1 MKTITRAIGDFAKFA
16 LKELAFPCFCFFCGG
31 LSTAAYAKLDF
42 FEAMRVILHDAGLI
56 FVGGIVGAILGTF
69 LMCLWR
75 VLRYRLRSRQELVRH
90 EYVILWFG
98 QEIARPVLH
107 VPREWFLLPLDEH
120 HRRVVAQ
127 LKGQIPS

>member
-56 FVGGIVGAILGTF
+56 FVGGIVGAIIGAF
-69 LMCLWR
+69 LLAFWM
-75 VLRYRLRSRQELVRH
+75 VLRDRLRSRQEL
-90 EYVILWFG
+90 EEWAYVA
-98 QEIARPVLH
+98 ARDGEVIFRAVLH
-107 VPREWFLLPLDEH
+107 VPKEWERLPVEER
-120 HRRVVAQ
+120 HRRARAQ
-127 LKGQIPS
+127 LKGQGPF

>member
-56 FVGGIVGAILGTF
+56 FVGGIVGAIIGAF
-69 LMCLWR
+69 LLAFWM
-75 VLRYRLRSRQELVRH
+75 VLRDRLRSRQEL
-90 EYVILWFG
+90 EEWAYVA
-98 QEIARPVLH
+98 ARDGEVIFRAVLH
-107 VPREWFLLPLDEH
+107 VPREWLQLPKEEE
-120 HRRVVAQ
+120 HRRARAQ
-127 LKGQIPS
+127 MRGQGPF

>member
-56 FVGGIVGAILGTF
+56 FVGGIVGAIIGAF
-69 LMCLWR
+69 LLAFWR
-75 VLRYRLRSRQELVRH
+75 VLRDRLRSRQEL
-90 EYVILWFG
+90 EEWAYVA
-98 QEIARPVLH
+98 ARDGEVIFRAVLH
-107 VPREWFLLPLDEH
+107 VPKEWERLPVEEH
-120 HRRVVAQ
+120 HRRARAQ
-127 LKGQIPS
+127 LKGQGPF